1 MEINTRFFSGK
12 RIFITGGTGSF
23 GTKILKRLL
32 PLGVEKVYVYS
43 RDEKKQYEMRDQFPD
58 CRVSFIVGD
67 VRDYARLHSAML
79 GKAIDVVYHA
89 AALKQVPQCEDHPY
103 EAVLTNICGAQNVK
117 TAAIQNNVGT
127 VVAISTDKAVKPVN
141 VMGMTKAVQERIF
154 LSDSPMRTRFACVR
168 YGNVLGSRG
177 SVVPY
182 FKKKIRDLETIPIT
196 DIEMTRFMLTLDE
209 AIDLV
214 FLATTGIERN
224 VVYIKKMPACKIVDL
239 AAVMVAVAS
248 FSGSYPV
255 KVIGVRPG
263 EKIHEVL
270 ISEEEMV
277 RTTEFPD
284 YYIIHPHPFSSDTRG
299 EYTSSGAHRMSI
311 NEIQEMLHKEGWV

>member
-1 MEINTRFFSGK
+1 MTYNSSFFNGK
-12 RIFITGGTGSF
+12 RVLITGGTGSF
-23 GTKILKRLL
+23 GTKILRRLL
-32 PLGVEKVYVYS
+32 SMGVEKVYIYS
-43 RDEKKQYEMRDQFPD
+43 RDEKKQCDMRDQFPD

-67 VRDYARLHSAML
+67 VRDFSRLDFAMRGRAL
-79 GKAIDVVYHA
+79 DVVYHA
-89 AALKQVPQCEDHPY
+89 AALKQVPQCEEHPY

-117 TAAIQNNVGT
+117 NAAILNNVGT

-154 LSDSPMRTRFACVR
+154 LSETHMRTRFICVR

-182 FKKKIRDLETIPIT
+182 FKSKIRELETLPIT
-196 DIEMTRFMLTLDE
+196 DVEMTRFMLTLDE

-214 FLATTGIERN
+214 FLATTSIERSSI
-224 VVYIKKMPACKIVDL
+224 YIKKMPACKITDL
-239 AAVMVAVAS
+239 AAVMVAVAN
-248 FSGSYPV
+248 FTGSYPV
-255 KVIGVRPG
+255 KVTGVMPG

-277 RTTEFPD
+277 RTTEYPGYF
-284 YYIIHPHPFSSDTRG
+284 IIHPYPFTSDLRG
-299 EYTSSGAHRMSI
+299 EYASNETHRMTI
-311 NEIQEMLHKEGWV
+311 NEIQDMLHKEGWV